1 MAPRMCRSQSKGT
14 VVNTP
19 SVENNSPIPFDSSTP
34 VNINTSTRSRVPARR
49 VLPGSQNHH
58 QPAQI
63 LPPIQAHDSS
73 PSSMQP
79 NPAKKQR
86 CIGPT
91 QSRLMALVL
100 PESVVETRMTSSN
113 ESEKVNH
120 RSSSSS
126 NAKGKGKRLERTSS
140 FYPGRGDNCC
150 ELASLAHG
158 SSGFHPPEVDDEGSE
173 TEEDPSDDKPPVE
186 VAFKFLNKFSESL
199 VVERPSWSS
208 SGGNS
213 ASQSSSTSTNDTSLL
228 SLPGGQ
234 AANSSLS
241 IAQPGPVTAVI
252 GTAQLSAL
260 TTGLSNEDA
269 PAVARL
275 AWPVHTE
282 LVLSSGSD
290 RLKLTNQR
298 PMVRSVLQKSIEH
311 LRTSM
316 LFTNAFPD
324 VCMALGLIKDCLLT
338 AANELQ
344 PGGADILER
353 LTNDLDYLSKITP
366 LPHARISLI
375 RSEVKDACMIITAGA
390 FLMFGSPLDIIDYIG
405 KQLSHYT
412 YTFPKAKLVPS
423 NGLTVKYAQRVG
435 DVIAAISKQSHHHC
449 DPGALLCRRYQV
461 ICKAIPLSFPTYE
474 THEGEVSE
482 VPIHMVALVATAL
495 YATLCEWSTGEQ
507 QITEFSANAY
517 LDVYNGHVNT
527 LKHIRERHEGGFHLM
542 MADIYAQAN
551 KSAIPESNVVVP
563 IAELDL
569 DGIDGYQRVPIYHS
583 LLSVF
588 YLIKYLWPVDGRG
601 A

>member
-1 MAPRMCRSQSKGT
+1 MAPRTRRSQSKGT

-19 SVENNSPIPFDSSTP
+19 SVENDSPIPFDSSTP
-34 VNINTSTRSRVPARR
+34 VNVNTSTRSRVPARR

-58 QPAQI
+58 QPALGKRTIAQI

-79 NPAKKQR
+79 NPAKKQQ
-86 CIGPT
+86 CI
-91 QSRLMALVL
+91 A
-100 PESVVETRMTSSN
+100 
-113 ESEKVNH
+113 
-120 RSSSSS
+120 
-126 NAKGKGKRLERTSS
+126 SS
-140 FYPGRGDNCC
+140 FYPSCGDNCR

-173 TEEDPSDDKPPVE
+173 TEEDPSDDEPPVE
-186 VAFKFLNKFSESL
+186 VAFKFPNKFSESL

-208 SGGNS
+208 SGGNL

-241 IAQPGPVTAVI
+241 IAQPGPVTAFV

-298 PMVRSVLQKSIEH
+298 PMVCSVLQKSIKH
-311 LRTSM
+311 LRASM
-316 LFTNAFPD
+316 LFTNTFPD
-324 VCMALGLIKDCLLT
+324 VCVALGLIKDCLLT

-344 PGGADILER
+344 PGGADILKR

-366 LPHARISLI
+366 LPRARISLI
-375 RSEVKDACMIITAGA
+375 RSEVKEACMIITAGA
-390 FLMFGSPLDIIDYIG
+390 FLMFGSPLDIIDYVG
-405 KQLSHYT
+405 KQLLHYT
-412 YTFPKAKLVPS
+412 YTFPKAKLSNMP
-423 NGLTVKYAQRVG
+423 NGLVMRSQPYRNNRLIT
-435 DVIAAISKQSHHHC
+435 AIRALYFAGGTKSFAKQFHY
-449 DPGALLCRRYQV
+449 L
-461 ICKAIPLSFPTYE
+461 FPTYE
-474 THEGEVSE
+474 THEGEVRE

-495 YATLCEWSTGEQ
+495 YATLREWSTGEQ

-527 LKHIRERHEGGFHLM
+527 LKHIRERREGGFHLM
-542 MADIYAQAN
+542 MADIYTQAN

-569 DGIDGYQRVPIYHS
+569 DGIDG
-583 LLSVF
+583 
-588 YLIKYLWPVDGRG
+588 
-601 A
+601 

>member
-1 MAPRMCRSQSKGT
+1 
-14 VVNTP
+14 
-19 SVENNSPIPFDSSTP
+19 
-34 VNINTSTRSRVPARR
+34 
-49 VLPGSQNHH
+49 
-58 QPAQI
+58 
-63 LPPIQAHDSS
+63 
-73 PSSMQP
+73 
-79 NPAKKQR
+79 
-86 CIGPT
+86 
-91 QSRLMALVL
+91 MALVL
-100 PESVVETRMTSSN
+100 PERVVETRMMSSN

-120 RSSSSS
+120 GSSSSS
-126 NAKGKGKRLERTSS
+126 NAKGKGKRLERMSS
-140 FYPGRGDNCC
+140 FYPGRGDNCR

-173 TEEDPSDDKPPVE
+173 TEEDPSDDEPPVE
-186 VAFKFLNKFSESL
+186 VAFKFPNKFSESL

-213 ASQSSSTSTNDTSLL
+213 ASQSSSMSTNDTSLL

-241 IAQPGPVTAVI
+241 IAQPGPVTAVV

-290 RLKLTNQR
+290 KLKLTNQCL
-298 PMVRSVLQKSIEH
+298 MVRSILQKSIEH
-311 LRTSM
+311 LRASM

-324 VCMALGLIKDCLLT
+324 VCVALGLIKDCLLT

-375 RSEVKDACMIITAGA
+375 RSEVKEACMIITAGA
-390 FLMFGSPLDIIDYIG
+390 FLMFGSPLDIIDYVG

-412 YTFPKAKLVPS
+412 YTFPKAKLSNMP
-423 NGLTVKYAQRVG
+423 NGLSFA
-435 DVIAAISKQSHHHC
+435 KQFHY
-449 DPGALLCRRYQV
+449 L
-461 ICKAIPLSFPTYE
+461 FPTYE
-474 THEGEVSE
+474 THEGEVRE

-495 YATLCEWSTGEQ
+495 YATLCERSTGEQ

-563 IAELDL
+563 IAELNL
-569 DGIDGYQRVPIYHS
+569 DGIDG
-583 LLSVF
+583 
-588 YLIKYLWPVDGRG
+588 
-601 A
+601 